1 MTAIAFEPVARP
13 APQPRGHGQST
24 ARAATGTAWW
34 LSAILIT
41 TLLGFRGTLAKGAAG
56 FDLSHAV
63 HGAMAVGWSVVL
75 IVQASLADARQ
86 RTAHRLI
93 ATAGIVFAVGLL
105 ASSVPMLHTM
115 AGAAVAHAGFR
126 PMGYQLLAMD
136 VLLLVLFVALFAVA
150 IAFVRKPVVHSRA
163 LASTGLL
170 ALPAGLGRA
179 YMGWA
184 GVDPIGGSHLA
195 LLTAS
200 VLTFALIVRDRRAQE
215 REPVYPAVLV
225 SLIAMQ
231 VLFPLIATAGWFDR
245 ATRVFAG
252 A

>member
-1 MTAIAFEPVARP
+1 MTAVALEPVARQ
-13 APQPRGHGQST
+13 APQARRQGPST

-41 TLLGFRGTLAKGAAG
+41 TLLGFRGTLAKGTAG

-63 HGAMAVGWSVVL
+63 HGAMALGWSLLL
-75 IVQASLADARQ
+75 IVQASLADAR
-86 RTAHRLI
+86 RRAAHRLI
-93 ATAGIVFAVGLL
+93 AAAGVVFAVGLL

-115 AGAAVAHAGFR
+115 AGAAVANAGFR

-136 VLLLVLFVALFAVA
+136 VLLLVLFVALFAAA
-150 IAFVRKPVVHSRA
+150 IACVRKPAVHSRA

-184 GVDPIGGSHLA
+184 GVGPIGGSHLA

-200 VLTFALIVRDRRAQE
+200 ALTLTLIVRDRRAQE
-215 REPVYPAVLV
+215 REPVYPIVLV
-225 SLIAMQ
+225 SLLAIAL
-231 VLFPLIATAGWFDR
+231 VFPLMAAAPWFDHAAR
-245 ATRVFAG
+245 IFAG